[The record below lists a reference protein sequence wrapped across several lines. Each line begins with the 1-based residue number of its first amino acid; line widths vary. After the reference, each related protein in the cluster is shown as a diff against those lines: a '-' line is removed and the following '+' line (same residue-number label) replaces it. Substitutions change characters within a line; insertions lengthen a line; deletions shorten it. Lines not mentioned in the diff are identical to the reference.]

1 MKPSKTTDCFSVL
14 IPDGESP
21 QALSVNRCLG
31 EMKNV
36 KTFVLSRNKY
46 APIRFS
52 RYTKRFIYL
61 KDKNTKEERLE
72 AIIDTI
78 KKTNIDI
85 VLPVDVETI
94 RLISEYKDKFSNLT
108 SIAPIP
114 DLESIDIA
122 NDKWLLSLWLN
133 ENNISH
139 PSTILYKSDTNLD
152 KTISSISFPVLI
164 KPRDGYSGKGI
175 KKFENAIELENF
187 YRGDLHS
194 EKFIVQSF
202 IKGYDIDCSV
212 LCSGGRILAHT
223 IQKSLMFESYGFSS
237 PSAIEFLNHDKIY
250 NIVKKVVERFN
261 WDGIV
266 HIDLRYDQTDQQVKI
281 IELNP
286 RFWGSVSASMF
297 AGVNFPY
304 LACLSSL
311 KRDIPVINTRQ
322 IRVVRTGAAIKM
334 IFKRVFSKQKDLFF
348 DNSYL
353 EFTIKDPIP
362 EIFNK
367 YLILYKNIIS
377 KRRWIFKL
385 FIKMKENSSHISG

>member
-1 MKPSKTTDCFSVL
+1 MKPFETTDFFSVL

-21 QALSVNRCLG
+21 QALSVIGCLG
-31 EMKNV
+31 EMRNV
-36 KTFVLSRNKY
+36 KIFVLSKNKY

-52 RYTKRFIYL
+52 RYTKRFIYI
-61 KDKNTKEERLE
+61 KDKNTKEERLDS
-72 AIIDTI
+72 IIDTI
-78 KKTNIDI
+78 KKTNID
-85 VLPVDVETI
+85 VLLPVDVNTI
-94 RLISEYKDKFSNLT
+94 RLISEYKGKFSNLT

-114 DLESIDIA
+114 DIESIDIA
-122 NDKWLLSLWLN
+122 NDKWLLALWLN

-139 PSTILYKSDTNLD
+139 PTTILYKPDTDPD
-152 KTISSISFPVLI
+152 KTISSILFPVLI

-175 KKFENAIELENF
+175 KKFENASELESF
-187 YRGDLHS
+187 YRVDLHS

-250 NIVKKVVERFN
+250 NIAKEVVERFN
-261 WDGIV
+261 WSGVI
-266 HIDLRYDQTDQQVKI
+266 HIDLRYDQTDQQIKI

-311 KRDIPVINTRQ
+311 KRDLPVIKTRQ
-322 IRVVRTGAAIKM
+322 IRVVSSGAAIKM
-334 IFKRVFSKQKDLFF
+334 MFKRIFSKQKDLFF
-348 DNSYL
+348 DNSSL
-353 EFTIKDPIP
+353 ELTVKDPLP
-362 EIFNK
+362 EIVKK
-367 YLILYKNIIS
+367 YFQK
-377 KRRWIFKL
+377 
-385 FIKMKENSSHISG
+385 KELDF